1 MTISPVDSQG
11 ASLDRYWVGQ
21 KEPFKRRQREFV
33 SQPVQLFG
41 PCAVILGVLLS
52 PSPRVGLTTSICLN
66 IRSEGRLSGG
76 MRGPGAAP
84 LRMETDD
91 QRKFGYG
98 GDGLPPSDG
107 DDDGSWEPGGD
118 SGAPNPYGLFI
129 LLAAGAWALWEY
141 RRPGG
146 SLNPQTKKDLATKRY
161 EAQLVARKK
170 RLQNHQGGGT
180 GTINL
185 KP

>member
-1 MTISPVDSQG
+1 MRLLTDTG
-11 ASLDRYWVGQ
+11 WDKKNL
-21 KEPFKRRQREFV
+21 FKVAGVNSYHNLFN
-33 SQPVQLFG
+33 SFG
-41 PCAVILGVLLS
+41 PWAVILGVLLS
-52 PSPRVGLTTSICLN
+52 TSPRVGLTTSICLN
-66 IRSEGRLSGG
+66 IRSEGRMSGG

-129 LLAAGAWALWEY
+129 LLGAGAWALWEY

-146 SLNPQTKKDLATKRY
+146 SLNPQTKKDLAKKRY
-161 EAQLVARKK
+161 ETQLAARKK
-170 RLQNHQGGGT
+170 RLQNHKGGGT